1 MPSFDTGFV
10 ALVLEGGA
18 DFAVCDF
25 AMLVVGVAGIEFQR
39 GERAVQ
45 VAQFRSK
52 GVVVLLHAQAYVLF
66 GWRSVVGVVATVG
79 QTRVAILPGIR
90 PTQRTAVLAAVA
102 VAQAMLAVVVVIASG
117 VGALGVTG
125 DAQVV
130 EGARVGIQ
138 VQGEPAVAG
147 FQLAR
152 AAACCVGAAIAQLA
166 GTLNAVYGL
175 GRDAVIESIDHA
187 TDGIAPIEQGGGAT
201 DDLDALDV
209 DRVQWH
215 CVIIGQRRGV
225 QCTDPVAQQA
235 DTVAIEPANDR
246 AAGAGAEPGRGHA
259 GLLVQGF
266 AQAGFL
272 FEGQVIAFQHTP
284 GRCQLRAVQGVGG
297 NDLGLQFKGH
307 GQR

>member
-138 VQGEPAVAG
+138 V
-147 FQLAR
+147 
-152 AAACCVGAAIAQLA
+152 
-166 GTLNAVYGL
+166 
-175 GRDAVIESIDHA
+175 
-187 TDGIAPIEQGGGAT
+187 
-201 DDLDALDV
+201 
-209 DRVQWH
+209 
-215 CVIIGQRRGV
+215 
-225 QCTDPVAQQA
+225 
-235 DTVAIEPANDR
+235 
-246 AAGAGAEPGRGHA
+246 
-259 GLLVQGF
+259 
-266 AQAGFL
+266 
-272 FEGQVIAFQHTP
+272 
-284 GRCQLRAVQGVGG
+284 
-297 NDLGLQFKGH
+297 
-307 GQR
+307 